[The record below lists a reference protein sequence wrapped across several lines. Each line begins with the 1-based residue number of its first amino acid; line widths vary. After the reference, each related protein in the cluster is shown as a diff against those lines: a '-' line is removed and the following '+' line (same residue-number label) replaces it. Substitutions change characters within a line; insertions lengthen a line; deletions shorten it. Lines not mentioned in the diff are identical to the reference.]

1 VHTRISGVAD
11 HFAND
16 DEHALGIVRQIVA
29 NLHRELPRQ
38 WDTCEARAPKYDPRE
53 IYGIIPADSRMGY
66 DVREIIARLVD
77 ASEFHEF
84 KARYGTTLVTG
95 FARIEGHPVG
105 ILANNGILFSESA
118 LKGAHFIELCVQR
131 GTPLLFLQ
139 NITGFMVGKQ
149 YENGGIAKDGAK
161 LVTAVACAEVPKFT
175 VVIGGSFGA
184 GNYGMCGRAYSPRQ
198 LWMWP
203 NARISVMGGP
213 QAASVL
219 STVKG
224 EMTPQEKAEFERPI
238 LEKYEHEGSPY
249 YSTAR
254 LWDDGI
260 IDPLDTRKVIAM
272 GLDAAA
278 HAPIAPTDYGVFRM

>member
-1 VHTRISGVAD
+1 
-11 HFAND
+11 
-16 DEHALGIVRQIVA
+16 A

-38 WDTCEARAPKYDPRE
+38 WDTVQPQPPNYDPRE
-53 IYGIIPADSRMGY
+53 IYGIVPADRRTGY
-66 DVREIIARLVD
+66 DVREIVARLVD

-84 KARYGTTLVTG
+84 KARYGTTLLCG

-118 LKGAHFIELCVQR
+118 LKGAHFIELCTQR

-213 QAASVL
+213 QAAGVL
-219 STVKG
+219 STVRG
-224 EMTPQEKAEFERPI
+224 EMTPEERAEFERPI
-238 LEKYEHEGSPY
+238 LEKYDREGSPY

-260 IDPLDTRKVIAM
+260 IDPLDTRKVIAL

-278 HAPIAPTDYGVFRM
+278 NAPLPQTHYGVFRM

>member
-1 VHTRISGVAD
+1 LCSQR
-11 HFAND
+11 N
-16 DEHALGIVRQIVA
+16 
-29 NLHRELPRQ
+29 
-38 WDTCEARAPKYDPRE
+38 
-53 IYGIIPADSRMGY
+53 IPL
-66 DVREIIARLVD
+66 I
-77 ASEFHEF
+77 
-84 KARYGTTLVTG
+84 
-95 FARIEGHPVG
+95 
-105 ILANNGILFSESA
+105 
-118 LKGAHFIELCVQR
+118 
-131 GTPLLFLQ
+131 FLQ

-224 EMTPQEKAEFERPI
+224 DMSPDEKAAFEAPI
-238 LEKYEHEGSPY
+238 LEKYETEGNPY

-254 LWDDGI
+254 MWDDGI
-260 IDPLDTRKVIAM
+260 IDPLDTRRVIAL
-272 GLDAAA
+272 GLEAAA
-278 HAPIAPTDYGVFRM
+278 NAPQPQTQFGIFRM